1 MSNVAVM
8 TVNLS
13 LDEYARVATG
23 ASITALLH
31 LKELK

>member
-1 MSNVAVM
+1 MNNVTVMS
-8 TVNLS
+8 VNLS
-13 LDEYARVATG
+13 LDEYARVVTG